1 VEGWT
6 THWLIATQAR
16 EAGELNML
24 NKGAGDFPDQIYD
37 FHQNYG
43 RPLKALRFV
52 AHGLDRF
59 PERAGQELTQ
69 LTQLTLASNRLTE
82 LPDSICDLA
91 KLGQSCLL
99 NPEPL
104 ESIKSLAGKEV
115 SRNIL
120 KSLSQIHRE
129 PSERLRRQGDQ
140 PHANEARETTQ

>member
-1 VEGWT
+1 MASGAADT
-6 THWLIATQAR
+6 PSPRPNTPSSQAR

-37 FHQNYG
+37 FHENYG

-91 KLGQSCLL
+91 KLSAL
-99 NPEPL
+99 NYVRVKLPH
-104 ESIKSLAGKEV
+104 STFCSLHSPPNSG
-115 SRNIL
+115 
-120 KSLSQIHRE
+120 HRHD
-129 PSERLRRQGDQ
+129 PPPAVRS
-140 PHANEARETTQ
+140 TV